1 MDRKN
6 YGSSHYSFVHNS
18 TDLRFHRSSNISE
31 DLWLADFRILGSRSS
46 RFEFIRRSSTP
57 LSRGGNCHAFS
68 DDDEGALV
76 EKCEKCALRISERA
90 ERIIHSNV
98 SRELILSSF
107 CIPSNYHRERCVW
120 RVAACR
126 MQIPTTSLSRIC
138 ARYG

>member
-1 MDRKN
+1 MVRGFSDSRIPFTLCTH
-6 YGSSHYSFVHNS
+6 SA
-18 TDLRFHRSSNISE
+18 RFS
-31 DLWLADFRILGSRSS
+31 A
-46 RFEFIRRSSTP
+46 P
-57 LSRGGNCHAFS
+57 LSHGGNCHVFS

-76 EKCEKCALRISERA
+76 EKCGKCALRISERA

-126 MQIPTTSLSRIC
+126 MQIPTTSLSRIYMC
-138 ARYG
+138 ALWVMIVSHVYVCTCIRKHVNARALSLSLSLV